1 VAAAFRHRA
10 RILIIPF
17 LRLLLWLPLW
27 LLGLVLLLVGLGLS
41 PWGTAWL
48 AEQGEQRGFFEF
60 ERISGSP
67 LDTFTLEGFA
77 MQAGPAHVRVGR
89 LRLAWAEDCLLDGR
103 LCLNALELENVD
115 VRLEQSGSA
124 PAEQQ
129 TTGESGGLPSIVV
142 PLPIEV
148 RALTINDVA
157 IRLADGTR
165 LEWQRFTSGARIA
178 GNELTLLPT
187 RLAQARLHLPQSPGQ
202 TLAAPAAE
210 RDERSA
216 LSPAAIDTSV
226 ALTTPNSSA
235 SVADRGTA
243 DSVKPGNSTPL
254 AAQPRRTLPEIELP
268 LAIRAPSVVVSD
280 FRLAGPSPR
289 RIDRLALSLEG
300 EGHEIRLNSLA
311 ITAPE
316 ADAQLSASVAL
327 RDDYPLTASLEGVIH
342 QPPLAGQ
349 RLNLDVSGSL
359 AELAAEI
366 EASGPVSASLSAQA
380 DVLAAA
386 VPFEVN
392 VDAERLTWPLASA
405 AADID
410 VDVEAA
416 LAVSGVTPGSG
427 DTAQAV
433 SISPPDYRVDNLQ
446 LRAKGD
452 LTGYRV
458 ALQGRVSG
466 QALPESVDVGLVG
479 NGDLERFAWLPL
491 SLAAADGALISR
503 GEVRWAPTLAV
514 ETTLNLENF
523 ALGTVTRAVDG
534 TLNGDAQLRFTQQE
548 RGWQLAVPELAV
560 DGSLQGR
567 PLSLQAKLSGNSDM
581 RWQIDTLDLRQG
593 RNRLSA
599 EGKLADTLELS
610 GRLDAP
616 ALDSL
621 LPALGGSASGR
632 FSVGGTLEAPQIAAE
647 LQGSDLRYAANRIG
661 ALTLEAEVVG
671 LDDPQLDIDLGLEE
685 ISAGGQRLNR
695 LNLTIGGRLSQHRL
709 NLSLQ
714 AGEEMPLSGASLRI
728 DGGLNAARSRYRGQ
742 LEALEVDSEQA
753 DLRLAEATPFAVDL
767 AASQFSMQPFCL
779 VRQQGGRLC
788 ATQALQASPD
798 QGRVAM
804 ALQQVPM
811 ELLGLV
817 LPEGWQ
823 ATGQSDGQLEFSWS
837 AGASR
842 WQADAE
848 LQSALDLQGLDAYGK
863 PWRLPTT
870 QLELS
875 LDADSSRASVDARV
889 SVEDAGTIDLQANV
903 DDPTGAASLDGQL
916 SVDGLELA
924 PYQALVAGVDRLA
937 GTLNGDIALAGA
949 LANPGLDGQL
959 ILDGLRAQGGE
970 VPIEVRDGRLMVA
983 LSGRQA
989 DIQGFVAA
997 ERGRLEL
1004 SGDARWPEPGQWQ
1017 ADLALE
1023 GVEEPLELTM
1033 PEFGRLRVAP
1043 DLQISASPELLRIRG
1058 RVDVPWGRLEVGQLP
1073 ASAVS
1078 PSSDEVI
1085 ITRRDEQRAQREAAQ
1100 AADQA
1105 GKGAD
1110 QATAQALSQAGM
1122 RLDVRVDLSIG
1133 PDVRIAAYGLEA
1145 ELTGDL
1151 QVRQGSG
1158 PVQLFGD
1165 VNLIDGEY
1173 SAFGQD
1179 LLIRK
1184 GQVLFS
1190 GPASQPR
1197 LQFEAIRNPQA
1208 TQDGVIAGLRVSGPA
1223 QQPNLEVFSEPA
1235 MAESRALSYLLRGR
1249 APDDTGSDGAL
1260 TSALIGLSLS
1270 RTGNAVGRLG
1280 QAFGVQD
1287 LALDTAGS
1295 GEDSQVVV
1303 SGQLFDDLE
1312 VSYGVGVFSPIAEL
1326 TLRYKL
1332 MQNLYL
1338 EAVTGAAQAVDLIY
1352 SFSLGRSSA
1361 SP

>member
-1 VAAAFRHRA
+1 MAAAFRHRA
-10 RILIIPF
+10 RILIIPL

-27 LLGLVLLLVGLGLS
+27 LLGLVFLLVGLGLS

-60 ERISGSP
+60 ERVSGSP

-89 LRLAWAEDCLLDGR
+89 LHLAWAEDCLLDGR
-103 LCLNALELENVD
+103 LCLDALELEHVD
-115 VRLEQSGSA
+115 VRLEPSA
-124 PAEQQ
+124 PAPAEEKPP
-129 TTGESGGLPSIVV
+129 GESGGMPSIGV
-142 PLPIEV
+142 PFPIEL
-148 RALTINDVA
+148 RALAVNDVA

-165 LEWQRFTSGARIA
+165 LEWQRFTSGARIT
-178 GNELTLLPT
+178 GSELTLLPT
-187 RLAQARLHLPQSPGQ
+187 RLAHVRLQLPQSPGQ
-202 TLAAPAAE
+202 QIATPNAQGTS
-210 RDERSA
+210 DGRSVSA
-216 LSPAAIDTSV
+216 AAIDASIALATPDSSV
-226 ALTTPNSSA
+226 SL
-235 SVADRGTA
+235 A
-243 DSVKPGNSTPL
+243 DSGLTDVKESESSTPL
-254 AAQPRRTLPEIELP
+254 EAQPRRSLPEIELP
-268 LAIRAPSVVVSD
+268 LAIRVPSLVVSD
-280 FRLAGPSPR
+280 FRLEGPSPR
-289 RIDRLALSLEG
+289 RIERLALNLEG
-300 EGHEIRLNSLA
+300 DGHDIRLHSLA
-311 ITAPE
+311 LTSPD

-349 RLNLDVSGSL
+349 RLDLEISGSL
-359 AELAAEI
+359 ADLAADI
-366 EASGPVSASLSAQA
+366 ETKGPVSASLSARA
-380 DVLAAA
+380 DVLAPT

-392 VDAERLTWPLASA
+392 VDAEQLAWPLIPMAN
-405 AADID
+405 

-416 LAVSGVTPGSG
+416 LAVSGVTLGSG
-427 DTAQAV
+427 ETPQAALTG
-433 SISPPDYRVDNLQ
+433 PPDYRVDNLQ
-446 LRAKGD
+446 LRAEGD
-452 LTGYRV
+452 LTSYRV

-466 QALPESVDVGLVG
+466 QALPSSVKLGLTG
-479 NGDLERFAWLPL
+479 NGDLEHFAWLPL
-491 SLAAADGALISR
+491 SLSAAEGALISR
-503 GEVRWAPTLAV
+503 GEVHWAPALAV
-514 ETTLNLENF
+514 DATLNLDNF
-523 ALGTVTRAVDG
+523 ALGAVTQAIDG
-534 TLNGDAQLRFTQQE
+534 TLNGDAQVRFSQQE
-548 RGWQLAVPELAV
+548 QGWRLAVPKLAI
-560 DGSLQGR
+560 DGTLQDR

-593 RNRLSA
+593 RNRLTA
-599 EGKLADTLELS
+599 QGKMADTLDLS

-621 LPALGGSASGR
+621 LPELGGSANGR
-632 FSVGGTLEAPQIAAE
+632 FSLGGTLEAPQITAE
-647 LQGSDLRYAANRIG
+647 LQGSELRYAANSVG
-661 ALTLEAEVVG
+661 TLTLEANVAG
-671 LDDPQLDIDLGLEE
+671 LDDPKLAINLDLANVI
-685 ISAGGQRLNR
+685 AGGQRLEQ
-695 LNLTIGGRLSQHRL
+695 LDLGVDGRLSQHRL
-709 NLSLQ
+709 DLSVQ
-714 AGEEMPLSGASLRI
+714 AGEDMPLSRASLRI
-728 DGGLNAARSRYRGQ
+728 EGGLNAERSRYRGQ
-742 LEALEVDSEQA
+742 LASLEVDSDQA
-753 DLRLAEATPFAVDL
+753 ELRLAEATPFAVDL
-767 AASQFSMQPFCL
+767 TASQFSMQPFCL

-798 QGRVAM
+798 QGRVVM

-811 ELLGLV
+811 DLLDLV
-817 LPEGWQ
+817 LPEEWR

-837 AGASR
+837 SGVSR
-842 WQADAE
+842 WQANAE
-848 LQSALDLQGLDAYGK
+848 LQSQLDLEGLDAYGK
-863 PWRLPTT
+863 PWSLPTT
-870 QLELS
+870 QLELN
-875 LDADSSRASVDARV
+875 LDADPAQASIGARV
-889 SVEDAGTIDLQANV
+889 NIDEAGTIRLQANV
-903 DDPTGAASLDGQL
+903 DDPIGNAALDGQL
-916 SVDGLELA
+916 SVNGLDLA
-924 PYQALVAGVDRLA
+924 PFQALVAGVDTLQ
-937 GTLNGDIALAGA
+937 GTLDGDIAMAGA
-949 LANPGLDGQL
+949 LVNPELDGQL
-959 ILDGLRAQGGE
+959 VLDGVRANGGE
-970 VPIEVRDGRLMVA
+970 VPVEVRDGRLA
-983 LSGRQA
+983 ITLSGHQA

-997 ERGRLEL
+997 EQGRLEL

-1017 ADLALE
+1017 ADLSLE
-1023 GVEEPLELTM
+1023 GIEQPLELTM

-1043 DLQISASPELLRIRG
+1043 DLQVSASPELLQIRG
-1058 RVDVPWGRLEVGQLP
+1058 RVDIPWGRLEVGQLP
-1073 ASAVS
+1073 ASAVA
-1078 PSSDEVI
+1078 PSGDEVI

-1100 AADQA
+1100 AANEA
-1105 GKGAD
+1105 GQGAD
-1110 QATAQALSQAGM
+1110 EATSQALSEAGM
-1122 RLDVRVDLSIG
+1122 RLDVRVDLNIG
-1133 PDVRIAAYGLEA
+1133 PDVRIEAYGLEA
-1145 ELTGDL
+1145 ELTGNL

-1165 VNLIDGEY
+1165 VNLINGEY

-1197 LQFEAIRNPQA
+1197 LQFEAIRNPEA
-1208 TQDGVIAGLRVSGPA
+1208 TEDNVIAGLRVSGPA
-1223 QQPNLEVFSEPA
+1223 EQPSLEVFSDPA

-1287 LALDTAGS
+1287 LTLDTAGS

>member
-1 VAAAFRHRA
+1 MAAAFRHRA

-17 LRLLLWLPLW
+17 LRLLLWLPFW
-27 LLGLVLLLVGLGLS
+27 LLGLIFLLVGLGLS

-48 AEQGEQRGFFEF
+48 AEQGEQRGLFEF

-67 LDTFTLEGFA
+67 LEAFTLEGFV

-89 LRLAWAEDCLLDGR
+89 LHLAWAEDCLLDGR
-103 LCLNALELENVD
+103 LCLDALELENVD
-115 VRLEQSGSA
+115 VRLAQSTPA
-124 PAEQQ
+124 PAEEQAPA
-129 TTGESGGLPSIVV
+129 ESGGLPSIVV
-142 PLPIEV
+142 PFPVEV
-148 RALTINDVA
+148 RALSVNDVA
-157 IRLADGTR
+157 IRLADGTH

-187 RLAQARLHLPQSPGQ
+187 RLAHVRLRLPQSPGQ
-202 TLAAPAAE
+202 QLGAPDGEGASGDRTIGA
-210 RDERSA
+210 
-216 LSPAAIDTSV
+216 AAIDASI
-226 ALTTPNSSA
+226 ALTTADSAA
-235 SVADRGTA
+235 SVDDRATA
-243 DSVKPGNSTPL
+243 DSLASDDSTSPL
-254 AAQPRRTLPEIELP
+254 EAQPRRSLPAIELP
-268 LAIRAPSVVVSD
+268 LAIRVPSLIVSD
-280 FRLAGPSPR
+280 FRLAGPTPR

-300 EGHEIRLNSLA
+300 EGHDVRLHSLA
-311 ITAPE
+311 LTAPD
-316 ADAQLSASVAL
+316 ADAQLSASVTL

-342 QPPLAGQ
+342 QSPLAGQ

-359 AELAAEI
+359 ADLAADI

-380 DVLAAA
+380 DLLAPT
-386 VPFEVN
+386 VPFEVT
-392 VDAERLTWPLASA
+392 VDAERLAWPLTPAVN
-405 AADID
+405 

-416 LAVSGVTPGSG
+416 LAVSGVTLKSG
-427 DTAQAV
+427 DTKQAAL
-433 SISPPDYRVDNLQ
+433 ITAPEYRVDALQ
-446 LRAKGD
+446 LRAEGD

-458 ALQGRVSG
+458 ALQGRASG
-466 QALPESVDVGLVG
+466 QALPASVEIGLVG
-479 NGDLERFAWLPL
+479 NGDLEHFAWLPL
-491 SLAAADGALISR
+491 SLSAAEGALISR
-503 GEVRWAPTLAV
+503 GEVHWAPALTVDA
-514 ETTLNLENF
+514 TINLENF
-523 ALGTVTRAVDG
+523 ALGAVTQAVDG
-534 TLNGDAQLRFTQQE
+534 TLNGDARVRFTQREQ
-548 RGWQLAVPELAV
+548 GWRLAVPTLAI
-560 DGSLQGR
+560 DGTLQGR

-593 RNRLSA
+593 RNRLTA
-599 EGKLADTLELS
+599 QGKMADTLDLS

-621 LPALGGSASGR
+621 LPALGGSVNGR
-632 FSVGGTLEAPQIAAE
+632 FSLGGTLEAPQIAAA
-647 LQGSDLRYAANRIG
+647 LQGSDLRYADNSIG
-661 ALTLEAEVVG
+661 SLRLDADVAG
-671 LDDPQLDIDLGLEE
+671 LDDPKLDIDLGLEE
-685 ISAGGQRLNR
+685 VLAGGQRLSQ
-695 LNLTIGGRLSQHRL
+695 LDLGVDGRLSQHRL

-714 AGEEMPLSGASLRI
+714 AGENMPLSRASLRI
-728 DGGLNAARSRYRGQ
+728 DGGLNAERSRYRGR
-742 LEALEVDSEQA
+742 LAALEIDSEQTE
-753 DLRLAEATPFAVDL
+753 LRLAEATPFAVDL
-767 AASQFSMQPFCL
+767 AASRLTMQPFCL
-779 VRQQGGRLC
+779 VRRQGGRLC
-788 ATQALQASPD
+788 ATQELQASPG
-798 QGRVAM
+798 QGRVVM

-811 ELLGLV
+811 DLLGLV
-817 LPEGWQ
+817 LPEDWSAAGK
-823 ATGQSDGQLEFSWS
+823 SDGQFEFSWS

-842 WQADAE
+842 WQANAE
-848 LQSALDLQGLDAYGK
+848 LQSQLDLEGLDAYGK
-863 PWRLPTT
+863 PWSLPTT

-875 LDADSSRASVDARV
+875 LDANPSQASVDARV
-889 SVEDAGTIDLQANV
+889 GVDGAGAIRLQADI
-903 DDPTGAASLDGQL
+903 DDPTGKAALDGQL
-916 SVDGLELA
+916 SIAELDLA
-924 PYQALVAGVDRLA
+924 PYQALVAGVDTLE
-937 GTLNGDIALAGA
+937 GTLDGDIALAGA
-949 LANPGLDGQL
+949 LANPELDGQL
-959 ILDGLRAQGGE
+959 VLDGLRAQGGE
-970 VPIEVRDGRLMVA
+970 VPVEVRDGRLTVA
-983 LSGRQA
+983 LSGHQA

-1023 GVEEPLELTM
+1023 GVEEPLELTL

-1043 DLQISASPELLRIRG
+1043 DLQISASPDLLRIRG

-1085 ITRRDEQRAQREAAQ
+1085 ITRRDEQRAQREAAKAVDE
-1100 AADQA
+1100 AA
-1105 GKGAD
+1105 KGAD
-1110 QATAQALSQAGM
+1110 EATAQALSEAGM
-1122 RLDVRVDLSIG
+1122 RLDVRIDLSIG

-1145 ELTGDL
+1145 ELTGNL

-1165 VNLIDGEY
+1165 VNLVNGEY

-1197 LQFEAIRNPQA
+1197 LQFEAIRNPEA
-1208 TQDGVIAGLRVSGPA
+1208 TEDGVIAGLRVSGPA
-1223 QQPNLEVFSEPA
+1223 EQPNLKVFSEPA

-1249 APDDTGSDGAL
+1249 APDDSGGDGAL

-1280 QAFGVQD
+1280 QTFGVQD
-1287 LALDTAGS
+1287 LTLDTAGS

-1303 SGQLFDDLE
+1303 SGQLFEDLE